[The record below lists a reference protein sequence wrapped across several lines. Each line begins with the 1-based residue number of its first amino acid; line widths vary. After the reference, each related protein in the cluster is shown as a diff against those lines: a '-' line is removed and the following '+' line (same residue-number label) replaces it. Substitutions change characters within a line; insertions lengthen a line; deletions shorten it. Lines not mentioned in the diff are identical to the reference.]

1 MRWENLTLT
10 NVQQNGNEYA
20 LFINSSTLSISSSSA
35 EVLGESAEFLC
46 TKQANGKYTFFNENT
61 NLFLIWR
68 AGNNYGY
75 NNNSGTISSYN
86 ATYCDWDINDASS
99 TEANTYYLVSKRN
112 DDLTDGSL
120 VIMSSTGTF
129 DSWSNSIA
137 WNSAYSNLFRIDVME
152 EEFTSIETVLTKKD
166 PHIIKGRIY
175 DLNGCEVKTLTKGI
189 YIINGE
195 KVFVNN
201 YRLF

>member
-46 TKQANGKYTFFNENT
+46 TKQANGKYTFYNEVS

-75 NNNSGTISSYN
+75 NNNSGTLSSYS
-86 ATYCDWDINDASS
+86 ATYCDWSINDVTA
-99 TEANTYYLVSKRN
+99 TNANSYYLVSKRSN
-112 DDLTDGSL
+112 GSTDGSI
-120 VIMSSTGTF
+120 VIMSATGNF
-129 DSWSNSIA
+129 DSWGNSIA
-137 WNSAYSNLFRIDVME
+137 WASNYSNLFRIDVVE
-152 EEFTSIETVLTKKD
+152 DETTNLESSINTEKKFFD
-166 PHIIKGRIY
+166 GGKIY
-175 DLNGCEVKTLTKGI
+175 DLYGREIKNPTKGI

-195 KVFVNN
+195 KVFVNQH
-201 YRLF
+201 